1 MDAELKAYL
10 DAMRQDLM
18 DHTAQVNKETRHDLM
33 AHTAQLNKETR
44 HDLMA
49 HTNHLIEGLR
59 EDTTRR
65 FDAVDQQINE
75 THVLLEDL
83 RHYLQGVAE
92 GVTTVREQLGR
103 TIADHEER
111 LTRLERRVP

>member
-18 DHTAQVNKETRHDLM
+18 DHT
-33 AHTAQLNKETR
+33 
-44 HDLMA
+44 
-49 HTNHLIEGLR
+49 NHLIEETHQHIEGLR
-59 EDTTRR
+59 EDTSRR

-75 THVLLEDL
+75 THVLVEDL
-83 RHYLQGVAE
+83 RHDLRGVAE